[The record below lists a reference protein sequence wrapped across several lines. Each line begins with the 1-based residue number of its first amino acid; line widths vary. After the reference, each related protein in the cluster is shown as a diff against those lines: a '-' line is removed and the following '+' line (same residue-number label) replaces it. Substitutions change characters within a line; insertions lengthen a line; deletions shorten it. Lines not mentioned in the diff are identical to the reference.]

1 MTLTHKK
8 IVAFLLP
15 LLFFLSLTFDAY
27 ASQGM
32 GGSLPYESWLASLRN
47 SITGPVAFSLSIIG
61 IVMAGAALIFGGEIS
76 GFFKTLIF
84 LVLVMSLL
92 VGSQS
97 LLSNFFM
104 QGAEIKVS
112 LKEEDNIHDNT

>member
-1 MTLTHKK
+1 MKDFFSFFKK
-8 IVAFLLP
+8 DAFFLAFFI
-15 LLFFLSLTFDAY
+15 LFFLFLSQEAS

-32 GGSLPYESWLASLRN
+32 GGSLPYESWLSSLRN

-61 IVMAGAALIFGGEIS
+61 IVVAGATLVFGGEIS
-76 GFFKTLIF
+76 GFFKTLLF

-92 VGSQS
+92 VGSQN

-104 QGAEIKVS
+104 QGAEIRVESKF
-112 LKEEDNIHDNT
+112 